1 MYSINDLLVEFP
13 GRVLFDRIGFVVNSR
28 DRIGLVGRNGAGKS
42 TLLKIIAGI
51 DTSFSGHLGFPKD
64 KTVGYLVQERSF
76 TSVKTVYEEAET
88 AFDAVQKLMAEIDR
102 LTKELTERQDYE
114 SDSYLALSEKLHEIT
129 ERLHLTGGSNYQE
142 EIEKVLK
149 GLGFAR
155 EEMFRPMSEFSGGW
169 QMRVELAKLLL
180 KRPDFL
186 LLDEPTNHLDIE
198 SIRWLEGFL
207 QNYPGAV
214 MLVSHDRVLL
224 DNVTTRTIEIQQG
237 KLYDYPAN
245 YSDYVE
251 LRLERIEQQNA
262 ELKNQQREI
271 AQIES
276 FVERFRYKASKAKQV
291 QSRVKRL
298 EKFED
303 ISIEETDHSRM
314 AFRFAPA
321 KESGKIVVEAEQV
334 TKSYGEKL
342 VIKPSD
348 FIIARNER
356 IAFVGQNGQG
366 KSTLVKMI
374 MSAIDFGGQ
383 LKLGHNVQ
391 IGYFAQNQTE
401 MLDRN
406 KTLFETLED
415 VADNES
421 RPKLRNI
428 LGSFLFSGEDVEKK
442 VSVLSG
448 GEKTRLALAKM
459 LLQPINFLVLD
470 EPTNHLDMA
479 AKDVLKSAL
488 LHFNGTLI
496 VVSHDRDFLS
506 GLTTRIFEFR
516 EHQIRQLDYDIH
528 ELMEIRDQEQ
538 AAAQRYQKGTSVEK
552 EISASKQQYL
562 DSKEKDRQKR
572 KIERQISE
580 AETSISEIE
589 SAMLIIE
596 NQLNS
601 PEQISNSQDYSH
613 LASQYTNLKKQLEQT
628 MAEWES
634 LNGQLENI

>member
-251 LRLERIEQQNA
+251 LRQERIEQQNA

>member
-1 MYSINDLLVEFP
+1 MFSINELLVEFP
-13 GRVLFDRIGFVVNSR
+13 GRVLFDRIGFVVNAR

-42 TLLKIIAGI
+42 TLLKILAGL
-51 DTSFSGHLGFPKD
+51 DSGYSGHLGFPKD

-76 TSVKTVYEEAET
+76 TSAKTVMEEAET
-88 AFDAVQKLMAEIDR
+88 AFEAVHKLMAESER
-102 LTKELTERQDYE
+102 LTKELIERTDYE

-129 ERLHLTGGSNYQE
+129 ERLHLNGGSNYQE
-142 EIEKVLK
+142 DIEKVLK

-155 EEMFRPMSEFSGGW
+155 EEMFRPMAEFSGGW

-180 KRPDFL
+180 KRPDLL

-251 LRLERIEQQNA
+251 LRQERIEQQSN

-271 AQIES
+271 AQIED
-276 FVERFRYKASKAKQV
+276 FIERFRYKAAKAKQV
-291 QSRVKRL
+291 QSRIKRL

-303 ISIEETDHSRM
+303 ITIDDTDHSRM

-321 KESGKIVVEAEQV
+321 KESGKIVVEAQQV

-342 VIKPSD
+342 VIKPTD

-374 MSAIDFGGQ
+374 MSTIDFGGE

-406 KTLFETLED
+406 KTLYETLED
-415 VADNES
+415 VADNET

-428 LGSFLFSGEDVEKK
+428 LGSFLFSGEDVDKK
-442 VSVLSG
+442 VMVLSG

-459 LLQPINFLVLD
+459 LLLPINFLVLD

-479 AKDVLKSAL
+479 AKDVLKNAL

-516 EHQIRQLDYDIH
+516 DHQIRQLDYDIH

-538 AAAQRYQKGTSVEK
+538 AAAQKIQRNSSGEK

-601 PEQISNSQDYSH
+601 PGEISNSQDYSH
-613 LASQYTNLKKQLEQT
+613 LATQYTNLKKQLEQT

-634 LNGQLENI
+634 LNSQLENI

>member
-42 TLLKIIAGI
+42 TLLKIIAGL

-76 TSVKTVYEEAET
+76 TSVKTVYEEAES
-88 AFDAVQKLMAEIDR
+88 AFEAVQKLMAETER
-102 LTKELTERQDYE
+102 LTRELTERQDYE
-114 SDSYLALSEKLHEIT
+114 SDSYLALSEKLHEIA
-129 ERLHLTGGSNYQE
+129 ERLHMTGGSNYQE

-155 EEMFRPMSEFSGGW
+155 EEMFRPMAEFSGGW

-180 KRPDFL
+180 KRPDLL

-251 LRLERIEQQNA
+251 LRQERIEQQSA

-298 EKFED
+298 EKYED

-334 TKSYGEKL
+334 TKSYGDKL
-342 VIKPSD
+342 VIKSSD

-415 VADNES
+415 VADNDT

-516 EHQIRQLDYDIH
+516 DHQIRQLDYDIN

-538 AAAQRYQKGTSVEK
+538 AAAQRSQKGTSTDK

-562 DSKEKDRQKR
+562 DNKEKDRQKR
-572 KIERQISE
+572 KIEKQIAE
-580 AETSISEIE
+580 AEESISETE

-601 PEQISNSQDYSH
+601 PEEISNSQDYSK
-613 LASQYTNLKKQLEQT
+613 LAAQYTNLKKQLERT
-628 MAEWES
+628 MLDWE
-634 LNGQLENI
+634 NFHEQLTIL

>member
-42 TLLKIIAGI
+42 TLLKIIAGL
-51 DTSFSGHLGFPKD
+51 DTSYSGHLGFPKD

-76 TSVKTVYEEAET
+76 TSVKTVYEEAES
-88 AFDAVQKLMAEIDR
+88 AFEAVQKLIAETDR
-102 LTKELTERQDYE
+102 LTKDLTERQDYE

-155 EEMFRPMSEFSGGW
+155 EEMFRPMAEFSGGW

-180 KRPDFL
+180 KRPDLL

-251 LRLERIEQQNA
+251 LRQERIEQQSA

-298 EKFED
+298 EKYED

-342 VIKPSD
+342 VIKSSD

-415 VADNES
+415 VADNDT

-516 EHQIRQLDYDIH
+516 DHQIRQLDYDIN

-538 AAAQRYQKGTSVEK
+538 ADAQRSQKGTSAEK

-562 DSKEKDRQKR
+562 DNKEKDRQKR
-572 KIERQISE
+572 KIEKQIAE
-580 AETSISEIE
+580 AEESISQIE

-601 PEQISNSQDYSH
+601 PEEIGNSQDYSK
-613 LASQYTNLKKQLEQT
+613 LAAQYTNLKKQLEQT
-628 MAEWES
+628 MHGWENMHEE
-634 LNGQLENI
+634 LTNL

>member
-628 MAEWES
+628 MAAWES